1 LIVGL
6 LNPLN
11 LLYALSLAALVAIYL
26 RSLSRPTIEVSSLM
40 LFEEV
45 PAPVAKSR
53 LLRVDRFFWLEALAL
68 GALTLAVAGLYLR
81 VNQPAGRNHRHAL
94 VFDLGAGMGATDAPG
109 SSRLDE
115 ARRLATQ
122 VIANAPIDDRFTIS
136 GYALEA
142 ETIRAA
148 GLHPSDARNALAALT
163 PAAVAA
169 RPAALRSALM
179 RARTADQIDLFADR
193 PPPATAIDDA
203 GLAGR
208 LNFHQVGAPAP
219 NLAIVSLDAGL
230 PRTSVGRCV
239 VRNFSNRPQ
248 YCELV
253 IEAAGHEVFHSML
266 IAEPRAEIVVP
277 FGPLPAGGLVKAR
290 IVTPDALAADNQ
302 RWAYAPSIAQAHAL
316 VLSPDAAARDD
327 LARIVLAINPN
338 FLVTAADP
346 ARAGSFNP
354 SQHFDL
360 AVIHDSAGE
369 GVDADSKLLVFP
381 EPPLNGSKAP
391 QIVPVTH
398 SVALAELREREGSG
412 SLSTP
417 VLLGPARVLAP
428 PGWME
433 TVARG
438 VSAGE
443 HESFPLAAFGDD
455 GNSAVGVLAF
465 DVRDHLLLDPDRMDA
480 LVVTIDLLHRLVA
493 PRDLLV
499 EPTGSFVTVATGAHP
514 RLTAPDGI
522 VRTLLPDKWGQVR
535 FRALEAGRYLV
546 TSDGPAI
553 AVYAN
558 YYDAGES
565 DLSAPAGAPAI
576 SSSSPPISAASR
588 SRLSMRPIAMPLVL
602 LALLALLG
610 ESFML
615 AQRAMRWRTSH
626 V

>member
-1 LIVGL
+1 LILGL

-26 RSLSRPTIEVSSLM
+26 RSLSRPTIDVSSLM

-68 GALTLAVAGLYLR
+68 AALTLAVAGLYLR

-94 VFDLGAGMGATDAPG
+94 VFDLGAGMGATGDHG
-109 SSRLDE
+109 HSRLDD
-115 ARRLATQ
+115 ARRVATE
-122 VIANAPIDDRFTIS
+122 IIGDAPANDRFTVS

-148 GLHPSDARNALAALT
+148 SLNPHDARNALAALS

-169 RPAALRSALM
+169 RPAALRAALM

-193 PPPATAIDDA
+193 PPPTATIDDA

-208 LNFHQVGAPAP
+208 LNFHQVGAPAS

-230 PRTSVGRCV
+230 PRSTVGRCV
-239 VRNFSNRPQ
+239 VRNFSDRPQ
-248 YCELV
+248 YCDLV
-253 IEAAGHEVFHSML
+253 IEAAGREVFHSML

-277 FGPLPAGGLVKAR
+277 FGPLAAGGLVKAR
-290 IVTPDALAADNQ
+290 IATPDALAADNQ
-302 RWAYAPSIAQAHAL
+302 RWAYAPTIAQAHAL
-316 VLSPDAAARDD
+316 VLSPDAAVRDD

-346 ARAGSFNP
+346 ARNDSFNH

-360 AVIHDSAGE
+360 AVIHDSAGA
-369 GVDADSKLLVFP
+369 GINADSRLLIFP
-381 EPPLNGSKAP
+381 EPPLDRSKNP
-391 QIVPVTH
+391 QVIPVTR
-398 SVALAELREREGSG
+398 SVALAELQEHEGSG
-412 SLSTP
+412 SLGTP

-443 HESFPLAAFGDD
+443 HESFPLAAFGDN
-455 GNSAVGVLAF
+455 GNTAVGVLAF
-465 DVRDHLLLDPDRMDA
+465 DIRDHLLLDPDRMDA

-493 PRDLLV
+493 PRDLLI
-499 EPTGSFVTVATGAHP
+499 EPTGSFVTVATGTHP
-514 RLTAPDGI
+514 RLIAPDGN
-522 VRTLLPDKWGQVR
+522 VRALVPDQWGRVR
-535 FRALEAGRYLV
+535 FRTLEAGRYLV
-546 TSDGPAI
+546 TSAGPAV

-565 DLSAPAGAPAI
+565 DLSAPVLAPAA
-576 SSSSPPISAASR
+576 SQPLSPIAAASP
-588 SRLSMRPIAMPLVL
+588 SRLGMRPIAIPLVL
-602 LALLALLG
+602 LALIALLG
-610 ESFML
+610 ESIML
-615 AQRAMRWRTSH
+615 AQRARRWRTSH

>member
-26 RSLSRPTIEVSSLM
+26 RALSRPTIEVSSLM

-53 LLRVDRFFWLEALAL
+53 LLRVDRFFWLEAFAL

-94 VFDLGAGMGATDAPG
+94 VFDLGAGMGAIGDHG
-109 SSRLDE
+109 SSRLDQ
-115 ARRLATQ
+115 ARRVATQ
-122 VIANAPIDDRFTIS
+122 IIANAPVNDRFTVS

-148 GLHPSDARNALAALT
+148 GLHPRDARNALAELA

-169 RPAALRSALM
+169 RPAALRAALM
-179 RARTADQIDLFADR
+179 RARTADSIDLFADR
-193 PPPATAIDDA
+193 PPPTAAIDDA
-203 GLAGR
+203 GLAAR

-230 PRTSVGRCV
+230 PRTTVGRCMV
-239 VRNFSNRPQ
+239 HNFSNRMQ

-253 IEAAGHEVFHSML
+253 IEAGGREVFHSML

-290 IVTPDALAADNQ
+290 IATPDALAADNQ
-302 RWAYAPSIAQAHAL
+302 RWAYAPSIAHAHAL
-316 VLSPDAAARDD
+316 VLSPDAAVRDD

-346 ARAGSFNP
+346 ARAGSFNH

-360 AVIHDSAGE
+360 AVIHDSADVGIN
-369 GVDADSKLLVFP
+369 ADSRLLVFP
-381 EPPLNGSKAP
+381 EPPLDGSTGP
-391 QIVPVTH
+391 QIVPVTR
-398 SVALAELREREGSG
+398 SVALAELQEREGSG
-412 SLSTP
+412 RLSTP

-433 TVARG
+433 TMARG
-438 VSAGE
+438 ISVGE
-443 HESFPLAAFGDD
+443 HESFPLAAFGSD
-455 GNSAVGVLAF
+455 GSAAIGVLAF

-480 LVVTIDLLHRLVA
+480 LIVAIDLLHRLVA
-493 PRDLLV
+493 PRDLLI
-499 EPTGSFVTVATGAHP
+499 EPTGSFVTVAAAAHP
-514 RLTAPDGI
+514 RLTAPDGTL
-522 VRTLLPDKWGQVR
+522 RTLIPDQWGRVR

-546 TSDGPAI
+546 TSTGPAV

-565 DLSAPAGAPAI
+565 DLSSPVVASAT
-576 SSSSPPISAASR
+576 SSSS
-588 SRLSMRPIAMPLVL
+588 SRLAATGPSRLGMRPIALPLVL

-610 ESFML
+610 ESIML
-615 AQRAMRWRTSH
+615 AQRAMRWRTTH